1 MKQIFVQIMQKIAV
15 CLNFLLFLLYI
26 SDAGGLTCHKPV
38 KTFIRR
44 LSYICNT
51 SRAVTWLLHLQEK
64 GAY

>member
-26 SDAGGLTCHKPV
+26 SDAGGLTSHKPV

-51 SRAVTWLLHLQEK
+51 SWAVTWLLHLQEK